1 LAFLQYRSAIIIG
14 RGWMNV
20 PWRAFAASCAIIP
33 LSGCALYPVPEDVTG
48 VDTYH
53 IVRQIRCE
61 TREAARDFILS
72 ELEREATD
80 YPGQPANPIAHRL
93 VQEFEADREQMDN
106 FNPNIF
112 SGPDGLQLRNFYNV
126 IYSVGIAYNF
136 DLTMNE
142 ENDVGTMID
151 VLGAWAPKFT
161 LGFSANANR
170 GRSNERSFTVTDT
183 FGGLMTQ
190 LGHPRRGVR
199 YCDGQIVQANYVY
212 PIAGHIGV
220 SKLVKTFFELTLF
233 TGLSDSKA
241 TPGTAGTPP
250 SIADKLTFTTTIDAS
265 LSPKVIFSPAG
276 TTLEMSDVSVTG
288 FARRV
293 DTHQVTV
300 GLAMESKAVAD
311 LTSLRSYLFS
321 TRSGPSG
328 TVLGGTGNRGS
339 VGGNVILANTLTARA
354 NTSAEGLAALA
365 IDQLKSREIQ
375 LVRNR

>member
-1 LAFLQYRSAIIIG
+1 VRSSWRVLATA
-14 RGWMNV
+14 
-20 PWRAFAASCAIIP
+20 CALIS

-61 TREAARDFILS
+61 TREAVRDLILS
-72 ELEREATD
+72 ALAREATD
-80 YPGQPANPIAHRL
+80 YPGQPANPTAHRL
-93 VQEFEADREQMDN
+93 VEEYQLDREQMDN

-112 SGPDGLQLRNFYNV
+112 AGPEGIQLRNFYNV

-136 DLTMNE
+136 DLMMNE
-142 ENDVGTMID
+142 ENDVGTMLD

-161 LGFSANANR
+161 SGFSANANR
-170 GRSNERSFTVTDT
+170 GRSNERSFTITDT
-183 FGGLMTQ
+183 FGGLMIK
-190 LGHPRRGVR
+190 LGNPVRGER
-199 YCDGQIVQANYVY
+199 YCEGQIVQANYAY

-220 SKLVKTFFELTLF
+220 SKLVKTYLELTLF
-233 TGLSDSKA
+233 TGLSGDKA
-241 TPGTAGTPP
+241 AAGSTGTPP

-265 LSPKVIFSPAG
+265 LSPKVIFNPVG
-276 TTLEMSDVSVTG
+276 TTLQMSDVSATG
-288 FARRV
+288 LARRV

-300 GLAMESKAVAD
+300 GLAMDSNDIAD

-321 TRSGPSG
+321 TRSGSVG
-328 TVLGGTGNRGS
+328 TVAGRIGSGGS
-339 VGGNVILANTLTARA
+339 VGGNIILANTLTARA
-354 NTSAEGLAALA
+354 NTNSEGLAALA